1 MKKAKLLVLQKNSKS
16 KDEMRMRMRMRMRR
30 KIKSGKKREFY
41 SNSKTKVSKKQT

>member
-1 MKKAKLLVLQKNSKS
+1 
-16 KDEMRMRMRMRMRR
+16 MRMRMRMRMRR